1 MLDKKRKTEHK
12 MVKEVITPPISEKKK
27 KIDTF
32 NKREKSQTYNKT
44 VYTPRSNKTDKVNS
58 IDKSRSDQTTDAE
71 NTVNKLGSI
80 QGTNLSNKST
90 RIEKLSHTEIFKDN
104 LSVSVFLDMD
114 MEKVY
119 QV

>member
-1 MLDKKRKTEHK
+1 MLDKKRKTKHK

-27 KIDTF
+27 IDTVD
-32 NKREKSQTYNKT
+32 KREKSQTYNKT

-80 QGTNLSNKST
+80 QGTNLSNKGI
-90 RIEKLSHTEIFKDN
+90 RIEKLSHTEICKDN